1 MNRVNGDYNTVGS
14 VCLFLA
20 RFYTILSINFWMELI
35 SLKGYTLFF
44 RFGDQCSEYSL
55 RTMSDRQLEVSLVR
69 LGIPGA
75 INVEVWDDDWVI
87 LENSYFNLYEQVRGN
102 NAEMTPEAKISDNKI
117 FYLVTKD
124 GSIKLTVSAYE
135 TTQEFVNYGKYKLRG
150 LSSILVGSATNCQI
164 TMKDRFVASQHAQ
177 ISLRED
183 GIFIQD
189 TSQTGTYI
197 NGKRITEVTQIQ
209 IFDEVLIG
217 NSKLI
222 FMPDVVAINNLD
234 KNVVNLNP
242 LTAFD
247 VADLSNIEID
257 SDNFSRAPRVLLP
270 LDTEA
275 VTVEAPPSKKNTD
288 EMPWIFSIGPTLTM
302 PMPMIMS
309 AIVNMSVNGRGAKS
323 YIGIMISMLMSAG
336 LGLMWNTLR
345 TRYKK
350 KKDAADEAFRRE
362 QYTKY
367 IEQNREYLQEKV
379 DYNSDI
385 LRSQYLATQPLL
397 LSLND
402 HRENIWNRNVNHSDF
417 LTVYLGTGVFKTP
430 FEIKV
435 PEERFSLTQ
444 DDLLELPHELHD
456 NFEFIEGQPSLLNLK
471 EHKIL
476 GVIGLYP
483 MVHTVTRNILSQI
496 AALHSY
502 TDVKI
507 VVVYKEEEG
516 YLYDWVKWLPHTFT
530 NDKKMRY
537 VASTPETKERVLQVV
552 GKDLSNRLNQA
563 TEKAGIRFP
572 FEYVIVATSPEV
584 FEGSTLGQCMTSDLD
599 IGVHFILAYSSLDG
613 IPNECKALVQCD
625 KNFSGLLRLDAARDE
640 TSDVAFDNAPFA
652 IHEWFSRKVSGLTIK
667 EVASGEIPTMVDYL
681 GSLGVG
687 KLEQWDIRKKYKE
700 NRAYEGIKAFLGFG
714 AGGKKMIL
722 DLHEKKYGPHGLV
735 AGTTGSGKSETLQTA
750 ILSWMLNYSP
760 EEVAF
765 VLIDYKGGGMANAF
779 LGEPHLAGTITN
791 IPDDNETSSNTENSE
806 GSEEESGGE
815 SLDSNQTRRALVA
828 IKAEI
833 KYRQAIFRDHKVNH
847 IDNYMKL
854 YRKGKATKPLPH
866 LIIIS
871 DEFAE
876 LKKEQPEFIKEL
888 VSAAR
893 VGRSLGVHLILA
905 TQKPSNS
912 VDDEIWANSRFK
924 ICLRVQDA
932 ADSNGMLHR
941 PDAAFLTQTGR
952 GYFQLGNNEIFEEF
966 QSAYSGA
973 DYVPRNKIELAEDSF
988 CKMIELDGTETPIEV
1003 EREQRPDDA
1012 KTQLEAGIAYVTAA
1026 CKSLGIAP
1034 ARQLWAPQLT
1044 KKIYLDDL
1052 TGVEE
1057 PNWKAGI
1064 YTCFGLIDD
1073 PEMQTQHLA
1082 TFNFLTTNN
1091 IYIVGTQGFGKS
1103 TLLTTMLYSLIMHY
1117 SPDQVQFYIMDFSSK
1132 MLKVFKNSKHCGGYI
1147 DVDDDPEKV
1156 QRLYQSLDNIC
1167 EQRKALFEQVGVGTY
1182 TEYVRVKPLHQILVV
1197 IDNVV
1202 MYYELYGENMT
1213 DKLIVSTRDYVKFGI
1228 QFIVSGS
1235 KTNDLKT
1242 KARNNF
1248 LGSVGINLAKSD
1260 CREIYGVGA
1269 TFEPAPYRGR
1279 GLFLYGKRLLEYHIA
1294 LATHGDSELERTEA
1308 LTTSLQEYN
1317 KIYASS
1323 RRAVQIAVIPKDE
1336 TFEEFF
1342 DKAKTS
1348 DKYEIPF
1355 GYNMADISFVYMSM
1369 RNIRNIGISTSV
1381 SAVNAIDFVFK
1392 NMLYAVKAMGFK
1404 YQYWQFDGMS
1414 KPSSSGFERDKVV
1427 HTEGKLS
1434 EAVVDYFN
1442 DTVGRYGEVY
1452 KKRQAGADFN
1462 YSEAHFDKLQV
1473 IFIDN
1478 LSKFIA
1484 FVETNKKYLK
1494 LMRERGMA
1502 SLKEAAK
1509 KRGETEPS
1517 QVELTKFEQRMKM
1530 NENDIMRTFE
1540 CSVQTGT
1547 LFVIGI
1553 DLDAQTAA
1561 TARSVL
1567 YKNMLNGQNVIHFG
1581 GAFDAQRLLESR
1593 AVSAEKRKVRSKNEG
1608 WSVIQGQ
1615 DKLYYMVGE

>member
-1 MNRVNGDYNTVGS
+1 MV
-14 VCLFLA
+14 
-20 RFYTILSINFWMELI
+20 RFYIILCIKFWMELI

-55 RTMSDRQLEVSLVR
+55 RNMSDRQLEVSLVR
-69 LGIPGA
+69 LGIPGS

-87 LENSYFNLYEQVRGN
+87 LENSYFNLYEQARGN
-102 NAEMTPEAKISDNKI
+102 KAEMTPDAKIADNKI

-124 GSIKLTVSAYE
+124 GATKLTVSAYE

-150 LSSILVGSATNCQI
+150 LTSIMVGSAPNCQI
-164 TMKDRFVASQHAQ
+164 SIKDRFVASQHAQ
-177 ISLRED
+177 ITLNEQ

-197 NGKRITEVTQIQ
+197 NGKRISEATQIQ
-209 IFDEVLIG
+209 VFDEVLIG
-217 NSKLI
+217 NSKLV
-222 FMPDVVAINNLD
+222 FMPDVIAINNLD
-234 KNVVNLNP
+234 KNVINLSP

-247 VADLSNIEID
+247 VADLSNVEVD

-270 LDTEA
+270 LDTES
-275 VTVEAPPSKKNTD
+275 VLIEPPPTQKNTD
-288 EMPWIFSIGPTLTM
+288 EMPWIFSIGPSLTM

-309 AIVNMSVNGRGAKS
+309 AVVNMSVNGRGIKS
-323 YIGIMISMLMSAG
+323 YVGIMISMIMSAG
-336 LGLMWNTLR
+336 LGLLWNTLR
-345 TRYKK
+345 TNYKK
-350 KKDAADEAFRRE
+350 KKDAADEVFRRQ

-367 IEQNREYLQEKV
+367 IEQNREYLQEKT
-379 DYNSDI
+379 DYNSEI
-385 LRSQYLATQPLL
+385 LRTQYLATQPLL

-417 LTVYLGTGVFKTP
+417 LTVYIGTGLFKTP
-430 FEIKV
+430 FEVKV

-444 DDLLELPHELHD
+444 DDLLELSHELHD
-456 NFEFIEGQPSLLNLK
+456 TFEFIEGQPSLLNLR

-476 GVIGLYP
+476 GVIGIYS
-483 MVHTVTRNILSQI
+483 MVHTVTRNIISQI

-530 NDKKMRY
+530 ADKKMRY
-537 VASTPETKERVLQVV
+537 IASTPETKERVLQVV
-552 GKDLSNRLNQA
+552 GKDLSNRMNQA
-563 TEKAGIRFP
+563 MEKDGIRFP
-572 FEYVIVATSPEV
+572 FEYVIIATSPEV
-584 FEGSTLGQCMTSDLD
+584 FEGSTLGQCMTGDVD
-599 IGVHFILAYSSLDG
+599 IGAHFILAYSSLDG

-625 KNFSGLLRLDAARDE
+625 KTFSGLLRLDAARDE
-640 TSDVAFDNAPFA
+640 TSDILFDNAPFA

-667 EVASGEIPTMVDYL
+667 EVASGEIPSMVDYL
-681 GSLGVG
+681 GSLGIG

-700 NRAYEGIKAFLGFG
+700 NRAYEGIKAFLGYG

-791 IPDDNETSSNTENSE
+791 IPDDSETSSNSGSE
-806 GSEEESGGE
+806 GSEDEGGGE

-833 KYRQAIFRDHKVNH
+833 KYRQAIFRDYKVNH

-866 LIIIS
+866 LIMIS

-941 PDAAFLTQTGR
+941 PDAAFLTHTGR

-973 DYVPRNKIELAEDSF
+973 DYVPRNKIELAEDSY
-988 CKMIELDGTETPIEV
+988 CKMIELDGTDTPIEV

-1026 CKSLGIAP
+1026 CQSLGIAP

-1044 KKIYLDDL
+1044 KKIYLDEL
-1052 TGVEE
+1052 PGANEVHWKSGVF
-1057 PNWKAGI
+1057 
-1064 YTCFGLIDD
+1064 TCFGLVDD

-1091 IYIVGTQGFGKS
+1091 LFVVGTQGYGKS
-1103 TLLTTMLYSLIMHY
+1103 TLLMTMLYSLISHY
-1117 SPDQVQFYIMDFSSK
+1117 APEQVQFYIMDFSSK

-1147 DVDDDPEKV
+1147 DIDDDPEKT
-1156 QRLYQSLDNIC
+1156 QRLFQLLDGVC
-1167 EQRKALFEQVGVGTY
+1167 EQRKSLFEQVGVGTY
-1182 TEYVRVKPLHQILVV
+1182 NEYIRVKPLHQILIV

-1202 MYYELYGENMT
+1202 MFYELFGESMT
-1213 DKLIVSTRDYVKFGI
+1213 DKLISSTRDYVKFGI
-1228 QFIVSGS
+1228 QFVVSGN

-1248 LGSVGINLAKSD
+1248 LGSIGINIAKSD
-1260 CREIYGVGA
+1260 CRDVYGVGA

-1279 GLFLYGKRLLEYHIA
+1279 GLFLYGKRLLEYHVA
-1294 LATHGDSELERTEA
+1294 LATHGAGELERTEA
-1308 LTTSLQEYN
+1308 LTASLQEFN
-1317 KIYASS
+1317 NVVYASS
-1323 RRAVQIAVIPKDE
+1323 KHAVPIPVIPKDE
-1336 TFEEFF
+1336 TYEEFF
-1342 DKAKTS
+1342 TKARVPDRYK
-1348 DKYEIPF
+1348 IPF
-1355 GYNMADISFVYMSM
+1355 GYNMADISFVYMDM
-1369 RNIRNIGISTSV
+1369 RNIRNIGVATSV
-1381 SAVNAIDFVFK
+1381 GAVDATDLVFR
-1392 NMLYAVKAMGFK
+1392 NMLYATKAMGFSH
-1404 YQYWQFDGMS
+1404 QYWQFDGLS
-1414 KPSSSGFERDKVV
+1414 KPAMLGFEQTSIVRTD
-1427 HTEGKLS
+1427 GKLA
-1434 EAVVDYFN
+1434 EAVLDYFN
-1442 DTVGRYGEVY
+1442 DTIVRYGEVY
-1452 KKRQAGADFN
+1452 KKRTDGIEYN
-1462 YSEAHFDKLQV
+1462 YSEHHFDKLRV
-1473 IFIDN
+1473 IFIDS

-1484 FVETNKKYLK
+1484 FVETNRKYLK
-1494 LMRERGMA
+1494 LMRDRGMA
-1502 SLKEAAK
+1502 DLKEVAK
-1509 KRGETEPS
+1509 KRGATEPS
-1517 QVELTKFEQRMKM
+1517 QEDISNFEKRMKM

-1547 LFVIGI
+1547 LFVIGV
-1553 DLDAQTAA
+1553 DLDSQAAA
-1561 TARSVL
+1561 TTRSL
-1567 YKNMLNGQNVIHFG
+1567 LFKNMLSGQNLIHFG
-1581 GAFDAQRLLESR
+1581 GAFDSQRLLESR
-1593 AVSAEKRKVRSKNEG
+1593 AVSTEKRKIREKNEG
-1608 WSVIQGQ
+1608 WGVVQGQ
-1615 DKLYYMVGE
+1615 DRFYYVVGG